1 MNNQMLNND
10 SPKNHTVVNREHYI
24 MNLNNHPDIDVDANR
39 PPLSAL
45 DLFMKQQF
53 GCSNN
58 TTVRSVSLSNEE
70 SISNYTAITTTC
82 SSTTVPVF
90 AIVDDHPRSHAL
102 LQKASPQ
109 DEIRPNRF
117 RHPTRISSD
126 SQMIQLSRWNSES
139 SLSVSKDKSSLE
151 SSSLLP
157 RPPNHRRTGSID
169 DSYHCTSTTSTL
181 KWKIDQLNDS
191 IEQLNLSSGSNDF
204 PMVPPIRRDSND
216 WIPPSAKAAAVVD
229 MQQQQLQRKPVH
241 VLTSPSVCF
250 HGRKRSAS
258 DASR

>member
-1 MNNQMLNND
+1 
-10 SPKNHTVVNREHYI
+10 
-24 MNLNNHPDIDVDANR
+24 
-39 PPLSAL
+39 
-45 DLFMKQQF
+45 
-53 GCSNN
+53 
-58 TTVRSVSLSNEE
+58 
-70 SISNYTAITTTC
+70 
-82 SSTTVPVF
+82 
-90 AIVDDHPRSHAL
+90 
-102 LQKASPQ
+102 
-109 DEIRPNRF
+109 
-117 RHPTRISSD
+117 
-126 SQMIQLSRWNSES
+126 MIQLSRWNSES

-151 SSSLLP
+151 SPSLLP
-157 RPPNHRRTGSID
+157 RPPNDRRTGSID

-216 WIPPSAKAAAVVD
+216 WIPPSAKAAVVD
-229 MQQQQLQRKPVH
+229 MQQQQQRKP